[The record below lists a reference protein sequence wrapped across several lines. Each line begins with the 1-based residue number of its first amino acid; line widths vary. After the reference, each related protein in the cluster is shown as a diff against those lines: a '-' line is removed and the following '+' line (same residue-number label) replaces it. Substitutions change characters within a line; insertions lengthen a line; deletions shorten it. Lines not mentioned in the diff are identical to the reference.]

1 VASRVGATTLTA
13 AVSDRMTQG
22 VVYTT
27 FHHPISGANVVTTEH
42 SDWATNCPEYK
53 VTAVQVSPGKS
64 AATAEID
71 HPEHRLGALVR
82 MANQIARQMAA
93 APNLDA
99 EAATVAT
106 TAHLERFWEHE
117 MRVDLARALDAG
129 TVTLDAI
136 TADAVRRLPVTA

>member
-1 VASRVGATTLTA
+1 
-13 AVSDRMTQG
+13 
-22 VVYTT
+22 
-27 FHHPISGANVVTTEH
+27 
-42 SDWATNCPEYK
+42 
-53 VTAVQVSPGKS
+53 
-64 AATAEID
+64 
-71 HPEHRLGALVR
+71 

-93 APNLDA
+93 DPHLDA